1 MDDACINYFR
11 YIEGARMS
19 DFYALDLPEYRLIMK
34 AIELR
39 EIDKSRWSH
48 LTAWLSMKAAGK
60 KKSGKGYR
68 FIYNTFR
75 KFFDYE
81 KILDK
86 ASNREKKGRPEL
98 ARLSA
103 HMAGKE

>member
-1 MDDACINYFR
+1 
-11 YIEGARMS
+11 MS
-19 DFYALDLPEYRLIMK
+19 DFYALDIPEYKLIMK

-68 FIYNTFR
+68 YIYNTFR

-86 ASNREKKGRPEL
+86 ASTKEKKGRPEL